1 MVKTNGTYSRDLGT
15 TRDRAPA
22 DAPEPQPGP
31 FRGEI
36 ARRVR
41 DLTREISNRG
51 LARILGVSRE
61 TARRYRYG
69 RTPIPAEVIAHL
81 CLEFHADPDWIITRH
96 TVTEA
101 AACGDERARA
111 HDRTRGNGR
120 QGQRVARRTV
130 IVQRKGGAG
139 TAASVAQAADSGGFL
154 YAV

>member
-1 MVKTNGTYSRDLGT
+1 MVKTNGTQSRDLGT

-22 DAPEPQPGP
+22 DALEPQPGP

-81 CLEFHADPDWIITRH
+81 CLEFHADPDWIILGITSPKH
-96 TVTEA
+96 PPAATNGHGHPTGLAVTIVNA
-101 AACGDERARA
+101 SMA
-111 HDRTRGNGR
+111 H
-120 QGQRVARRTV
+120 
-130 IVQRKGGAG
+130 GAP
-139 TAASVAQAADSGGFL
+139 
-154 YAV
+154 